1 MHVMHAFH
9 ACHARMS
16 RISRPCAQ
24 FSQCYPCSIRPLGTH
39 FRRYFRALGEGSVP
53 IGGNSFQL
61 SASSSHRWAGS
72 SVPPA
77 PVFSS
82 LWRSIG
88 RDSGAILSKKGHQC
102 ASCSIRPWEMSFL
115 APFSNIISPTWGPT
129 CMGTQHGDPTCMGTP
144 HGDPTCMG
152 TPHGDPT
159 CMGTPHASESFK
171 MTSKSQLNVS

>member
-1 MHVMHAFH
+1 MMPKSSQNDPKVIPKWLLSNPQVTPVSDIHDMHVMHVMHAFH

-24 FSQCYPCSIRPLGTH
+24 FRPCSPCSIRPLETH

-53 IGGNSFQL
+53 IGGNSFEL

-88 RDSGAILSKKGHQC
+88 RDSGAILSKNGHQC

-115 APFSNIISPTWGPT
+115 TPFSTIISP
-129 CMGTQHGDPTCMGTP
+129 
-144 HGDPTCMG
+144 
-152 TPHGDPT
+152 
-159 CMGTPHASESFK
+159 
-171 MTSKSQLNVS
+171 N